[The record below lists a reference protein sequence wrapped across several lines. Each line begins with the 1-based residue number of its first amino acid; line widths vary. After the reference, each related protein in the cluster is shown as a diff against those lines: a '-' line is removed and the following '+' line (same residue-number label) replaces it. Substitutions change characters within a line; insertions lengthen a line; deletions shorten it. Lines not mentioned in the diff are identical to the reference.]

1 MHLII
6 LKWLRRQKC
15 RQKGKT
21 MKQEDVEAKEEIL
34 YESVFIYLNKK
45 WKCSLFSL
53 QISLQTC
60 SKSLK
65 VH

>member
-1 MHLII
+1 
-6 LKWLRRQKC
+6 
-15 RQKGKT
+15 
-21 MKQEDVEAKEEIL
+21 MKQEDVEAKKEIL